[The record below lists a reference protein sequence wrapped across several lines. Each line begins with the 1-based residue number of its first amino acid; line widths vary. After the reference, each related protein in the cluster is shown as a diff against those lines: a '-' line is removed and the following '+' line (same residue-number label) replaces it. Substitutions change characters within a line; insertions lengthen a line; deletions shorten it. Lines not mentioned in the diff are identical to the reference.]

1 VRDARPDR
9 GQATVEA
16 VALWLI
22 IAVVAGLLLLGLPRL
37 DNLVAGALDGGSRRA
52 AVRQP
57 AAAALAE
64 RALAGRGGRGGTPTL
79 LAAERLLALEL
90 GAAGARDYLA
100 ARLLERFGPRLQQ
113 ALDVTSI
120 VGGAQAPGDRLIATP
135 ADRPRITIARLA
147 DEPLPDLDAAT
158 RRAVIAAGA
167 DASVTTLGLLRPTAP
182 LGRLLGRVQAGQAVV
197 GLLAPADDVGPAPGR
212 RAGDAVLCEPV
223 DLRWTMGGVVH
234 DRPLARALHLVTV
247 RAGRV
252 IDDRLVDGERC
263 P

>member
-1 VRDARPDR
+1 VRGARAER

-22 IAVVAGLLLLGLPRL
+22 IAVVGGLLLLDLPRL
-37 DNLVAGALDGGSRRA
+37 GNLVAGMLDGGDRA
-52 AVRQP
+52 AARKP

-79 LAAERLLALEL
+79 LAAERLLALDL
-90 GAAGARDYLA
+90 GAAGAHDYLA
-100 ARLLERFGPRLQQ
+100 ARLLARYGSRLGH
-113 ALDVTSI
+113 ALDATSL

-135 ADRPRITIARLA
+135 AARPRVVIARLA
-147 DEPLPDLDAAT
+147 DEPLPDPDAAT
-158 RRAVIAAGA
+158 RRALIAAGG
-167 DASVTTLGLLRPTAP
+167 DASVAALDVQRRTAP
-182 LGRLLGRVQAGQAVV
+182 LGRLLGRVQTGQAVI
-197 GLLAPADDVGPAPGR
+197 GLLAPADEVGPAPGR
-212 RAGDAVLCEPV
+212 RGGDAVLCEPV

-234 DRPLARALHLVTV
+234 ARPLARALHVVVV

-252 IDDRLVDGERC
+252 IDERLLDGERC